1 MSSSYDSGHFYYG
14 GRKGERVIDSGVE
27 YYECIHFE
35 SFFFIPNTVYRLS
48 YSISCCLLVLLHMS
62 LIPYM

>member
-35 SFFFIPNTVYRLS
+35 SFFLFLTLFIVYHIQSHVVFS
-48 YSISCCLLVLLHMS
+48 YSYTC
-62 LIPYM
+62 P

>member
-27 YYECIHFE
+27 GG
-35 SFFFIPNTVYRLS
+35 
-48 YSISCCLLVLLHMS
+48 VL
-62 LIPYM
+62 